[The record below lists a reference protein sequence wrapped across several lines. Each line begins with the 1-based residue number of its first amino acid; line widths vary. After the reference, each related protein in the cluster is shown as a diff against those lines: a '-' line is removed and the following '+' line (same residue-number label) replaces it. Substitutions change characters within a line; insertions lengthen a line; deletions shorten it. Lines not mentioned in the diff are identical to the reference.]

1 MLPLID
7 SHCHLDFADFDTD
20 REQIIGHCQ
29 QLGISH
35 IIVPAVTCERWPQLI
50 KICQQSP
57 VLYYALGCHPMFM
70 DKHPDD
76 ALKQLDTAIQ
86 QFQPIAVGEIGL
98 DFFLPGHPKKTQ
110 LVLFEAQLKLAEK
123 FQLPVILHVRKAH
136 DEVLKLLRKIPL
148 KGGIVHAFSGSM
160 QQAQQ
165 YQALGF
171 LLGTGGALTYPR
183 AQRLQGLFS
192 ELPLSQIVL
201 ETDAPDMPFCG
212 HQGERNS
219 PEYIPLVA
227 EKLAELRGDTMANIA
242 ARTSANVRRLFAI

>member
-7 SHCHLDFADFDTD
+7 SHCHLDFAEFDIDRDAIISKCQALGLTD
-20 REQIIGHCQ
+20 II
-29 QLGISH
+29 L
-35 IIVPAVTCERWPQLI
+35 PAVTCERWPQLI
-50 KICQQSP
+50 KICQLSSC
-57 VLYYALGCHPMFM
+57 LHYALGCHPMFM
-70 DKHPDD
+70 DEHPVDVIN
-76 ALKQLDTAIQ
+76 QLDNAIQ
-86 QFQPIAVGEIGL
+86 QFQPVAVGEIGL
-98 DFFLPGHPKKTQ
+98 DFYLPGHRKKNQ
-110 LVLFEAQLKLAEK
+110 IILFEGQLKLAEK
-123 FQLPVILHVRKAH
+123 HQLPVILHVRKAH

-148 KGGIVHAFSGSM
+148 NGGIVHAFSGSM

-171 LLGTGGALTYPR
+171 LLGIGGALTYPR

-192 ELPLSQIVL
+192 QLPLSQIAL

-227 EKLAELRGDTMANIA
+227 EKLAELRHEPMAEIA
-242 ARTSANVRRLFAI
+242 SQTSANVRRLFAI

>member
-20 REQIIGHCQ
+20 REQIIDHCQ

-35 IIVPAVTCERWPQLI
+35 IIVPAVTCDRWSQLI

-70 DKHPDD
+70 DQHPDD
-76 ALKQLDTAIQ
+76 ALSQLDAAIQ
-86 QFQPIAVGEIGL
+86 QFRPIAVGEIGL
-98 DFFLPGHPKKTQ
+98 DFFLPGQNKQAQTD
-110 LVLFEAQLKLAEK
+110 LFEGQLKLAEK
-123 FQLPVILHVRKAH
+123 YQLPVILHVRKAH
-136 DEVLKLLRKIPL
+136 DEVLKLLRQIPL
-148 KGGIVHAFSGSM
+148 KGGIVHAFSGSL

-171 LLGTGGALTYPR
+171 LLGIGGALTYPR
-183 AQRLQGLFS
+183 AQRLQALFS
-192 ELPLSQIVL
+192 ELSLSQIAL

-227 EKLAELRGDTMANIA
+227 EKLAELRGETLADIA
-242 ARTSANVRRLFAI
+242 AQTSTNVRNLFVI

>member
-7 SHCHLDFADFDTD
+7 SHCHLDFADFDADRDAIISNCLASGLTD
-20 REQIIGHCQ
+20 II
-29 QLGISH
+29 L
-35 IIVPAVTCERWPQLI
+35 PAVTCDRWPQLI
-50 KICQQSP
+50 QICQQYP
-57 VLYYALGCHPMFM
+57 ILHYALGCHPMFM
-70 DKHPDD
+70 DQHPED
-76 ALKQLDTAIQ
+76 ALSQLDTAIQ

-98 DFFLPGHPKKTQ
+98 DYFLPGHNKQPQ
-110 LVLFEAQLKLAEK
+110 LALFSGQLKLAEK
-123 FQLPVILHVRKAH
+123 HQLPVILHVRKAH
-136 DEVLKLLRKIPL
+136 DEVLKLLRQISL

-165 YQALGF
+165 YRALGF
-171 LLGTGGALTYPR
+171 LVGIGGGLTYPR

-192 ELPLSQIVL
+192 ELPLSQIAL

-227 EKLAELRGDTMANIA
+227 EKLAELRDETLAEIA
-242 ARTSANVRRLFAI
+242 AQTSANVRNLFAI

>member
-7 SHCHLDFADFDTD
+7 SHCHLDFADFDADRNAIISNCLASGLTD
-20 REQIIGHCQ
+20 II
-29 QLGISH
+29 L
-35 IIVPAVTCERWPQLI
+35 PAVTCERWPQLI
-50 KICQQSP
+50 QICQQSP
-57 VLYYALGCHPMFM
+57 ILHYALGCHPMFM
-70 DKHPDD
+70 DQHPED
-76 ALKQLDTAIQ
+76 ALSQLDTAIQ
-86 QFQPIAVGEIGL
+86 QYQPIAVGEIGL
-98 DFFLPGHPKKTQ
+98 DYFLPGHNKQRQ
-110 LVLFEAQLKLAEK
+110 LALFSGQLKLAAK
-123 FQLPVILHVRKAH
+123 HQLPVILHVRKAH

-165 YQALGF
+165 YRGLGF
-171 LLGTGGALTYPR
+171 LVGIGGGLTYPR

-192 ELPLSQIVL
+192 ELPLSQIAL

-227 EKLAELRGDTMANIA
+227 EKLAELRDESLAEIA
-242 ARTSANVRRLFAI
+242 AQTSANVRTLFAI

>member
-7 SHCHLDFADFDTD
+7 SHCHLDFTDFDAD
-20 REQIIGHCQ
+20 REQIISNCQ
-29 QLGISH
+29 QFGLTH
-35 IIVPAVTCERWPQLI
+35 IIVPAVTCDRWSQLVQ
-50 KICQQSP
+50 ICQQFP
-57 VLYYALGCHPMFM
+57 VLQYALGCHPMFM
-70 DKHPDD
+70 DQHPDD
-76 ALKQLDTAIQ
+76 ALSQLDTAIQ
-86 QFQPIAVGEIGL
+86 QYNPIAVGEIGL
-98 DFFLPGHPKKTQ
+98 DFFLPGHNKQAQ
-110 LVLFEAQLKLAEK
+110 LALLEGQLKLAEK
-123 FQLPVILHVRKAH
+123 YQLPVILHVRKAH
-136 DEVLKLLRKIPL
+136 DEVLKLLRQISL

-171 LLGTGGALTYPR
+171 LVGIGGALTYPR

-192 ELPLSQIVL
+192 ELSLSQIAL

-227 EKLAELRGDTMANIA
+227 EKLAELRDESLTEIA
-242 ARTSANVRRLFAI
+242 AQTSANVRTLFAI